1 VITAERARDG
11 SDEDADKK
19 RNKKEKLIAVFR
31 AASAA
36 SGETGAAGA
45 VVAAATA
52 PATAE
57 PTTSSAITIMVAK
70 AQTSSPS
77 AVSRGGVEEGIQGDT
92 VAKPSPSP
100 SDTRMM
106 VTPTAPTAPPK
117 IAPHERLRHSRRRAR
132 ER

>member
-77 AVSRGGVEEGIQGDT
+77 AVSRNKTSSV
-92 VAKPSPSP
+92 
-100 SDTRMM
+100 R
-106 VTPTAPTAPPK
+106 TPT
-117 IAPHERLRHSRRRAR
+117 HFSRRRAAK
-132 ER
+132 